1 MSGHPGNLHRGGYL
15 PRLIAWEVTRF
26 CLLSCKHCRAAAK
39 ATPYSGELSTQECY
53 KLLDNIASFSRPIII
68 LTGGEPMMRPDIYDI
83 AAYGHGLGLPMVM
96 APCGI
101 LIDDETAAKIVTSGI
116 SRISISLDGATA
128 ESHDAFRGVE
138 GAFEGTLAGLEAAK
152 RAGLEFQ
159 INTTVSKHN
168 LAELEAIRELA
179 IKLGARVFNPFFL
192 VPTGRGKE
200 MADQEISPEQYEQTL
215 RWLAEKQ
222 NSPDIMQ
229 RVTCAPHYQRIVR
242 QLHIGGPHQVK
253 GCMGGQSFA
262 FISHRG
268 KVQICG
274 FLELECGDLRR
285 ENLDFRKIWET
296 SEVFQ
301 RLRDLDSYHGRCGYC
316 EFRKVCGGCRARSY
330 AMTGDYLAEEPYCL
344 YQPQNR
350 KSKERRIA
358 ELDELDKKIISII
371 QADLPVV
378 LRPFDMLAER
388 LSESSEEVMGRI
400 GRACS
405 QGIIRRLGP
414 VFDSGRLGYTSTLV
428 AAKIPAQRLAEVAE
442 LVNHL
447 SGVTHNYRREHAY
460 NLWFTLT
467 ANSREQIDNVLDELR
482 RRTGINEFYSLPAL
496 AVYKIRV
503 DFQLSEKPPAVS
515 GNAQAAGCPAPEGKS
530 APLDERQKQLVRLLQ
545 KGLPLVTEP
554 FSEMAKEVDFSAE
567 EIVQQITDWLDAGL
581 IRRFGAVVRH
591 QKLGFGANGMAVF
604 EVAEDGINAIGKKMA
619 EHSEISHC
627 YRRPSLDDWKY
638 NLFAMVHGRSEAEVR
653 QFVERL
659 AEQLEIS
666 EYNVLFSTTEYKK
679 TSMEYFLEP
688 VES

>member
-1 MSGHPGNLHRGGYL
+1 MSGHPGNLDKGEHL

-39 ATPYSGELSTQECY
+39 AMPYSGELSTEECF
-53 KLLDNIASFSRPIII
+53 KLLDNIASFAKPIII

-101 LIDDETAAKIVTSGI
+101 LIDDETAAKIVQSGI
-116 SRISISLDGATA
+116 KRISISLDGATA
-128 ESHDAFRGVE
+128 ESHDAFRQVE
-138 GAFEGTLAGLEAAK
+138 GAFEGSLAGLEAAK

-168 LAELEAIRELA
+168 LSELPAIRELA

-200 MADQEISPEQYEQTL
+200 LADQEISPEQYEQTL

-222 NSPDIMQ
+222 NSPEIMQ

-242 QLHIGGPHQVK
+242 QMHVGGSHQIK

-274 FLELECGDLRR
+274 FLELECGDLRA

-296 SEVFQ
+296 SEVFL
-301 RLRDLDSYHGRCGYC
+301 RLRDLDSYRGRCGYC

-330 AMTGDYLAEEPYCL
+330 AMSGDYLSEEPYCL
-344 YQPQNR
+344 HQPR
-350 KSKERRIA
+350 AKRDKDKKAA
-358 ELDELDKKIISII
+358 ELDELDKKIISAI
-371 QADLPVV
+371 QADLPVALRSFDV
-378 LRPFDMLAER
+378 LAKR
-388 LSESSEEVMGRI
+388 LTISPEEVI
-400 GRACS
+400 GRVGRVCS
-405 QGIIRRLGP
+405 EGIIRRLGP

-428 AAKIPAQRLAEVAE
+428 AAKIPAERLAEVAK
-442 LVNHL
+442 LVSQL
-447 SGVTHNYRREHAY
+447 PGVTHNYRREHAY

-467 ANSREQIDNVLDELR
+467 ANSPKKIDSILDKLR
-482 RRTGINEFYSLPAL
+482 SQTGISDFYSLPAL

-503 DFQLSEKPPAVS
+503 DFQLSKTPAASENIRAACSQAHS
-515 GNAQAAGCPAPEGKS
+515 GEPAK
-530 APLDERQKQLVRLLQ
+530 LDEKQKQLVRLLQ
-545 KGLPLVTEP
+545 EGFPLVREP
-554 FSEMAKEVDFSAE
+554 FAELAKQSDYSAE
-567 EIVQQITDWLDAGL
+567 EIVEQISNWLETGV

-591 QKLGFGANGMAVF
+591 KKLGFGANGMAVF
-604 EVAEDGINAIGKKMA
+604 QAEEDCIDAMGEKMA
-619 EHSEISHC
+619 EHPEISHC
-627 YRRPSLDDWKY
+627 YRRPAMDDWNY
-638 NLFAMVHGRSEAEVR
+638 NLFAMVHGRSEEEVR
-653 QFVERL
+653 KLVKSL
-659 AEQLEIS
+659 AEELGLNT
-666 EYNVLFSTTEYKK
+666 YDVLFSRTEYKK
-679 TSMEYFLEP
+679 VSMKYF
-688 VES
+688 VESVES